1 MDIDRYNIYEHLRD
15 FKVPASVLDNIFS
28 SEEDLQVL
36 MDAWNALLK
45 DGYTQDE
52 SAKKISELIFQDLD
66 IEPDHSNFVE
76 K

>member
-28 SEEDLQVL
+28 TEKDLQVL

-52 SAKKISELIFQDLD
+52 SSK
-66 IEPDHSNFVE
+66 
-76 K
+76 